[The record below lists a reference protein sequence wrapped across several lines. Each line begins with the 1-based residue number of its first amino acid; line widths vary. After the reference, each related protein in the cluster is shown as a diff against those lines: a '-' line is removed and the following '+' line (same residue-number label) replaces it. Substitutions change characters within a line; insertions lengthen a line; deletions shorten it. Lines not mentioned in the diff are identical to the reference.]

1 MAKGMKRLSVMLV
14 MGLLVM
20 ALSAFTASA
29 ESEQRFDL
37 EGGNYITV
45 SNVVKKTT
53 TKDVGYGDVL
63 YVAKSPVTVTFHG
76 DFKDAQVVEW
86 PDDESLDYVTIKDNK
101 ATLVNPVR
109 YGIFPYESD
118 REKGVI
124 LLELVGENTETAA
137 PEQPAPAAEPAST
150 PLSAAPTA
158 SKVLVDSK
166 AVAFEAY
173 NIDGNNFFKLRDLAK
188 AVSSS
193 KKSFEIEWD
202 SSKNAIS
209 LTTGKPYTPDGSEL
223 AVSGSNTSKPVTET
237 TAQVYVNEKQ
247 VKFTAYNID
256 GNNYVKLRDVAK
268 VIDFGVTW
276 NENASSIG
284 IDTAASYTE

>member
-14 MGLLVM
+14 VGLLVM
-20 ALSAFTASA
+20 ALSALTASA
-29 ESEQRFDL
+29 EGEQRFDL
-37 EGGNYITV
+37 EDGSYITV
-45 SNVVKKTT
+45 SNVIEKTT
-53 TKDVGYGDVL
+53 TPNVGYGEIL

-76 DFKDAQVVEW
+76 KFEGAEVVEW
-86 PDDESLDYVTIKDNK
+86 PDIESLDFVEIKDNK
-101 ATLVNPVR
+101 ATLINPVR
-109 YGIFPYESD
+109 YGIFPYAPD

-124 LLELVGENTETAA
+124 LLELVDENTAPAA
-137 PEQPAPAAEPAST
+137 PEQPAAEPASNT
-150 PLSAAPTA
+150 LTAAPTA

-188 AVSSS
+188 AVDSS
-193 KKSFEIEWD
+193 KKSFEIAWD
-202 SSKNAIS
+202 ASKNAIS

-223 AVSGSNTSKPVTET
+223 AVSGSKTSKPVTET
-237 TAQVYVNEKQ
+237 TAQVYVNGKE

-276 NENASSIG
+276 DEKSSSIG